1 MGEAR
6 PSLGNTQMIVMI
18 LEREWSNG
26 RGRKKKKKKGGGWGG
41 ICHKLG
47 CSKSYIMMD
56 VAIWEEMGEFITGE
70 PP

>member
-26 RGRKKKKKKGGGWGG
+26 IGRKKKKKKEGGG
-41 ICHKLG
+41 
-47 CSKSYIMMD
+47 
-56 VAIWEEMGEFITGE
+56 GEFAINLVAAN
-70 PP
+70 PI